1 MPHFSALTATL
12 PQLPEWAPLAPNTP
26 FAVVTA
32 LAFDGAGSK
41 LHKSIVPIPD
51 TTALPVVANVVA
63 NKVYD
68 LASRPCL
75 SMAIVWVAPRLDN
88 GQVSQISTHIEEAL
102 SQNGVSFDGSY
113 RAESINHG
121 KAVRSLD
128 GAPVGHCG
136 KNWTNTVE
144 TRWSMHDLLLLPT
157 SVTST
162 QAAQAHK
169 VAESVY
175 HAPKSRECSENKPLP
190 PAVADCYAT
199 YMDILNDLDTQ
210 PCTRDVIEYL
220 LAAPERIHCAAEVC
234 KYAQMRDVAL
244 APLFDKEFSER
255 QVAFWSAC
263 ASLFTGNM
271 RANAYAALT
280 IHALVNEDTTM
291 AIRAMRLAYCA
302 NEANSLTGLLVT
314 AMAGGIAPLAL
325 ANIKSATDDLLAQSE

>member
-1 MPHFSALTATL
+1 MPHFSALAETL
-12 PQLPEWAPLAPNTP
+12 PQLPEWAPLAPNAP

-32 LAFDGAGSK
+32 LAFDGAGTK
-41 LHKSIVPIPD
+41 LHKGIVSIPD
-51 TTALPVVANVVA
+51 TTAFPVAANAVA

-136 KNWTNTVE
+136 KNWTSTVE

-157 SVTST
+157 KITS
-162 QAAQAHK
+162 AQAERAHK
-169 VAESVY
+169 AAESVY

-210 PCTRDVIEYL
+210 PCVSDVIEYL
-220 LAAPERIHCAAEVC
+220 LAAPERIRCAAEIC
-234 KYAQMRDVAL
+234 KYEQMCLAAL
-244 APLFDKEFSER
+244 ELMPYTDYLER
-255 QVAFWSAC
+255 QLAFWSAC
-263 ASLFTGNM
+263 VSLFTGNM
-271 RANAYAALT
+271 RANAYNALGV
-280 IHALVNEDTTM
+280 IAYYIEDMELVN
-291 AIRAMRLAYCA
+291 RARQLADSA
-302 NEANSLTGLLVT
+302 NEN
-314 AMAGGIAPLAL
+314 
-325 ANIKSATDDLLAQSE
+325 Q